1 MSPIIPM
8 QAPVEFLSQL
18 QSGEFIRYGA
28 ILKDAGS
35 GQIVGHLKEAG
46 NLASMMS
53 QLPVS
58 PLGAISTAS
67 GIVQNFQLKK
77 IQETLNVL
85 QMTVGVGAAASVA
98 TLGVSVIGFAVVLK
112 KLKQMDSKLESMDGS
127 IQAIKK
133 VLDQL
138 DMKYELMTMA
148 RLQAAVERL
157 SLGMDATD
165 RQKALLAE
173 ANKEFS
179 DLRHYFYLLISKLK
193 PAVSPEFT
201 VAETRDL
208 LSRYFTAALGQL
220 HSEFLLNDMPACR
233 KSLRLI
239 HAESLKVNQF
249 KVKDAFRV
257 RSDHR
262 KMLDV
267 EFDHKGLM
275 GEVKGLKVIT
285 DETIAR
291 IDSSSAE
298 IDYVERHQLNTI
310 DYLEQLKKHEDGLV
324 LVTG

>member
-1 MSPIIPM
+1 MSPTIPM
-8 QAPVEFLSQL
+8 QVPAEFLAKL
-18 QSGEFIRYGA
+18 QSGELIRYGA
-28 ILKDAGS
+28 ILKDAVS

-53 QLPVS
+53 TLPVS
-58 PLGAISTAS
+58 PVLGVLSVA
-67 GIVQNFQLKK
+67 GDIVQSVQLKK

-85 QMTVGVGAAASVA
+85 QTTASIGAVASVA
-98 TLGVSVIGFAVVLK
+98 SLGISVVGFAVVLNR
-112 KLKQMDSKLESMDGS
+112 LKQMDSKLESMDGS

-157 SLGMDATD
+157 SLGVDATG
-165 RQKALLAE
+165 RRNTLLAE

-179 DLRHYFYLLISKLK
+179 DLRHFFYQLISKLQ
-193 PAVSPEFT
+193 PATSPEFT
-201 VAETRDL
+201 IAEARDL

-220 HSEFLLNDMPACR
+220 HSEFLLNDMPACK

-249 KVKDAFRV
+249 TVEDVFRI

-262 KMLDV
+262 DVLDV
-267 EFDHKGLM
+267 EFDHEALM
-275 GEVKGLKVIT
+275 DESKGLKLIT

-298 IDYVERHQLNTI
+298 IDYIERHQLNAI
-310 DYLEQLKKHEDGLV
+310 EYLEQLKEHE
-324 LVTG
+324 